1 MIGYILTGREK
12 DLCRVISENRIRVSR
27 GVIKITP
34 TSESGMIT
42 MEEARKVVE
51 EELSELNASVKENV
65 EKVAI
70 LIKENDDLK
79 SQVSK
84 LEATLNGKDALV
96 ASLTTECEGLLARAM
111 ELEAIAED
119 KKELP
124 VSDSKDLTTED
135 SKDSVTSDDKT
146 VNVEEKK
153 RGRPVTRKTE

>member
-1 MIGYILTGREK
+1 MKYILDGNEK
-12 DLCRVISENRIRVSR
+12 DVTNVIKEQRIRIGRGLISFTPISEC
-27 GVIKITP
+27 GLIT
-34 TSESGMIT
+34 
-42 MEEARKVVE
+42 EEDARKAMDEKLAELAASVE
-51 EELSELNASVKENV
+51 ENQSLKLQIADFELN
-65 EKVAI
+65 
-70 LIKENDDLK
+70 IKE
-79 SQVSK
+79 
-84 LEATLNGKDALV
+84 KDARI

-135 SKDSVTSDDKT
+135 SKGSVTSDDKA